1 MKRGSLFTEND
12 KYLDTNFRHFLMTP
26 MSLFLVSDPHFCDK
40 RICNKVKWLPLLFS
54 NQSAL
59 EIGVTLKYKKT
70 KTFALKMFEV
80 KNGQSAQYPLTSCVF
95 FGQQW
100 LCRCIFLLS
109 FFFLDHCTFCIWEFA
124 TITLTPGFSR
134 GLRFLLTCKYFDNHF
149 VFTWRT
155 TNTVQNT

>member
-12 KYLDTNFRHFLMTP
+12 KHLDTNFRHFLMTP

-59 EIGVTLKYKKT
+59 EIGVTLKDKKT

-109 FFFLDHCTFCIWEFA
+109 FFFSWPLYILHLRICYDNLHARIFSR
-124 TITLTPGFSR
+124 ITLFAD
-134 GLRFLLTCKYFDNHF
+134 L
-149 VFTWRT
+149 
-155 TNTVQNT
+155 